1 MFSKYYIAFSSIVI
15 LGILII
21 SSCTKRNTNTASS
34 NIDVPVTTTK
44 PKYYYQ
50 LQPGLFDITRRMAPI
65 DDKMNILENADFP
78 HGAYPLILKGSIKS
92 TDVCEIDTFKYNWQN
107 DTILCINYCSEK
119 SDWFTCQLISSM
131 DSVSAFNDRDIDS
144 DISMHHGKVKQ
155 LPMRFKCIPVFKE
168 WNDAEISS
176 ICITKDYD
184 KSYPAQLYIN
194 RLIIKD
200 GQIIDTRYVKCDYI
214 DHRKIK

>member
-1 MFSKYYIAFSSIVI
+1 
-15 LGILII
+15 
-21 SSCTKRNTNTASS
+21 
-34 NIDVPVTTTK
+34 
-44 PKYYYQ
+44 
-50 LQPGLFDITRRMAPI
+50 MAPI

-78 HGAYPLILKGSIKS
+78 PGAYPLLLNGYIKS

-131 DSVSAFNDRDIDS
+131 DSVSAFNNRNEDRDI
-144 DISMHHGKVKQ
+144 SMRLHRDKQ
-155 LPMRFKCIPVFKE
+155 VPMKFKCIPFFKE
-168 WNDAEISS
+168 WNDSKISS

-184 KSYPAQLYIN
+184 KSDSARLYIN
-194 RLIIKD
+194 RFIIKA